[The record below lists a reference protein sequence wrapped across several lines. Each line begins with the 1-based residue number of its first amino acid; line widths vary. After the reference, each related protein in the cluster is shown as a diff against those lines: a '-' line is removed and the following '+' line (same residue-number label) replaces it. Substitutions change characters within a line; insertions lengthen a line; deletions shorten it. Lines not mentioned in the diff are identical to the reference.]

1 MSSPLP
7 AEPSNGC
14 PPRNADEFNHR
25 GHRAHRWA
33 LASSFFLHPSYFLKM
48 TLGRTSSGAV
58 KIKTDGGTTRAVEC
72 ACCGSLGCQIT
83 QAQFNAI
90 RYGFT
95 TNFSGTQG
103 IGTRVQVN
111 QVYEYSFQH
120 TTEDREEIFGALE
133 NQTGDYYS
141 VSTTGPFTCI
151 VDGPPGSG
159 ITYPVEFYN
168 QNFES
173 TRLYWFYTA
182 YIPNDTAIAPTY
194 FLTVS
199 TGLIYDRTETEC
211 PNDGNPPTS
220 VTKEYKS
227 SLDLCGDPLYKLA
240 LEGADWPPQP

>member
-1 MSSPLP
+1 M
-7 AEPSNGC
+7 ERCNGSQL
-14 PPRNADEFNHR
+14 RNAE
-25 GHRAHRWA
+25 
-33 LASSFFLHPSYFLKM
+33 M
-48 TLGRTSSGAV
+48 TLGRTSSGAI
-58 KIKTDGGTTRAVEC
+58 KIKTDVGLRAVEC

-111 QVYEYSFQH
+111 QGYEYSYQNIA
-120 TTEDREEIFGALE
+120 EDRLEIFGALE
-133 NQTGDYYS
+133 GGGNYT

-159 ITYPVEFYN
+159 VTYPVEFYN
-168 QNFES
+168 EDVES
-173 TRLYWFYTA
+173 AFLYWFYTA

-194 FLTVS
+194 FLTAS
-199 TGLIYDRTETEC
+199 TGLVYDRTETEC
-211 PNDGNPPTS
+211 PNDGGFPNY
-220 VTKEYKS
+220 VTKDYKRG
-227 SLDLCGDPLYKLA
+227 DLCGEPLYKLV

>member
-1 MSSPLP
+1 
-7 AEPSNGC
+7 
-14 PPRNADEFNHR
+14 
-25 GHRAHRWA
+25 
-33 LASSFFLHPSYFLKM
+33 M
-48 TLGRTSSGAV
+48 TLGRTTGG
-58 KIKTDGGTTRAVEC
+58 KIQIKQDPLRAVNC

-111 QVYEYSFQH
+111 QGYEYSYEN
-120 TTEDREEIFGALE
+120 TAEDRVEIFGALE
-133 NQTGDYYS
+133 GGGQYT

-159 ITYPVEFYN
+159 VTYPVEFYN
-168 QNFES
+168 EDVES
-173 TRLYWFYTA
+173 ASLYWYYAA

-194 FLTVS
+194 FLNSSNFGNPS
-199 TGLIYDRTETEC
+199 TGLGYNRTETVC
-211 PNDGNPPTS
+211 PNDGNPPAGVIT
-220 VTKEYKS
+220 EYKS
-227 SLDLCGDPLYKLA
+227 ALDLCGEPLYKLV